1 MELLAGL
8 RRQRRATGDVG
19 RRTIASSA
27 DMSLRPFTL
36 IRGVLCGHRIP
47 VLGRFEGRL
56 SAKIF
61 ATMSLRSAMAHRN
74 LLYLLTL
81 KELRT
86 RYKKS
91 VLGWAWSM
99 FNPLSQMIIF
109 SIIFL
114 KVFKAVP
121 PVGDPSGLKNFPL
134 YFLSGVLPFNFFS
147 LTIGAS
153 IGNVQGGSGLIKKVQ
168 FPHEHLVFSIV
179 AAQFVTLMIEV
190 SLLTAA
196 MLLAG
201 NMVLPWL
208 PVLLAI
214 LLLLAVF
221 TTGLALVLSAA
232 NVFFHD
238 VNYLWGILSQLLF
251 YATPVIYNP
260 ANTDLPR
267 VLKAVAN
274 YGPTGS
280 FITAIHQVMYDLR
293 MPGPIRWLQLIVMSF
308 ASLGIGVWVF
318 NRLSPRFAEEM

>member
-1 MELLAGL
+1 MFV
-8 RRQRRATGDVG
+8 RH
-19 RRTIASSA
+19 RT
-27 DMSLRPFTL
+27 LT
-36 IRGVLCGHRIP
+36 
-47 VLGRFEGRL
+47 LGRVEKRL
-56 SAKIF
+56 SAKIVP
-61 ATMSLRSAMAHRN
+61 TMSLRSAMAHRN
-74 LLYLLTL
+74 LLYLLAL

-99 FNPLSQMIIF
+99 FNPLSQMLIF

-153 IGNVQGGSGLIKKVQ
+153 IGNVQGGASLIKKVQ

-179 AAQFVTLMIEV
+179 VAQFVTLMIEV
-190 SLLTAA
+190 SLLTVA
-196 MLLAG
+196 MLVAG

-208 PVLLAI
+208 PVLIVI

-221 TTGLALVLSAA
+221 TTGLALILSAA

-293 MPGPIRWLQLIVMSF
+293 MPGPSRWLQLIVMSF
-308 ASLGIGVWVF
+308 ASLGMGVWVF

>member
-1 MELLAGL
+1 M
-8 RRQRRATGDVG
+8 
-19 RRTIASSA
+19 
-27 DMSLRPFTL
+27 
-36 IRGVLCGHRIP
+36 
-47 VLGRFEGRL
+47 LGRFERRP
-56 SAKIF
+56 SATIV

-179 AAQFVTLMIEV
+179 MAQFVTLMIEV

-280 FITAIHQVMYDLR
+280 FITAIHEVMYDLR
-293 MPGPIRWLQLIVMSF
+293 MPGPIRWLQLVVMSF
-308 ASLGIGVWVF
+308 ASLGVGVWVF